1 MTPHNVLRDLR
12 DALENA
18 RVAEDMAVTA
28 ERAVAAGETGLSEL
42 ARLHRLDQWAQLDR
56 AAQLAFDAMMAE
68 VAADPALRALNDRL
82 HRASVDDVL
91 AVKRE
96 YDDAVSRHE
105 RASAA
110 RHWWLACA
118 DKASE
123 VAGIMAG
130 RKPKRA
136 AVAA

>member
-28 ERAVAAGETGLSEL
+28 ERAVAAGETGLAEQ
-42 ARLHRLDQWAQLDR
+42 ARLHRLDQYRQLSR
-56 AAQLAFDAMMAE
+56 ASELAFDAMMVE

>member
-18 RVAEDMAVTA
+18 RVAEDLATSV
-28 ERAVAAGETGLSEL
+28 ERRVAAGETGLAEL
-42 ARLHRLDQWAQLDR
+42 ARLHRLDQYRQLSR
-56 AAQLAFDAMMAE
+56 ASELAFDAMMAE
-68 VAADPALRALNDRL
+68 VAADPVLRALNDRL

-91 AVKRE
+91 AAKRE
-96 YDDAVSRHE
+96 YDAAVSRHE

-110 RHWWLACA
+110 RHWWLSCTNA
-118 DKASE
+118 ASD

-130 RKPKRA
+130 RQPKRA

>member
-18 RVAEDMAVTA
+18 RVAEDLATSV
-28 ERAVAAGETGLSEL
+28 ERRVAAGEAGLTEL
-42 ARLHRLDQWAQLDR
+42 ARLHRLDQYRQLSR
-56 AAQLAFDAMMAE
+56 ASELAFDAMESE
-68 VAADPALRALNDRL
+68 VSADPALRGLRDRL
-82 HRASVDDVL
+82 HRACVADVL

-96 YDDAVSRHE
+96 YDAAVSRHE

-130 RKPKRA
+130 RQPKRA